1 MLETLKI
8 MSTSRIAYTMGYF
21 ISQGIF
27 VILTAVIV
35 SLGFNFSYSNPVGD
49 SAPVSVLFFG
59 VIMFGLALM
68 SLSMVLSTVFTDSKL
83 SAQVGMFFILLP
95 SSIFLFCIS
104 QRLQLVVQNQQS
116 TGYQLFQ
123 LSYILPN
130 FSFGI
135 ILLDFYIKGGPTT
148 ILDLDVTVAWVSL
161 VLIIPVYVALY
172 IYLDAI
178 MPNVYGIRQ
187 SCCFCLRKQ
196 KVKHNYKDEDDEE
209 AIE

>member
-59 VIMFGLALM
+59 VIMFGIALM

-83 SAQVGMFFILLP
+83 SAQVGMFIILLP

-116 TGYQLFQ
+116 TGY
-123 LSYILPN
+123 
-130 FSFGI
+130 
-135 ILLDFYIKGGPTT
+135 
-148 ILDLDVTVAWVSL
+148 
-161 VLIIPVYVALY
+161 
-172 IYLDAI
+172 
-178 MPNVYGIRQ
+178 
-187 SCCFCLRKQ
+187 
-196 KVKHNYKDEDDEE
+196 
-209 AIE
+209 